1 MIWPV
6 IVQLAMHFI
15 AVCTGVPQLRDM
27 ENVPRVTV
35 NPWTLI
41 GLLILN
47 EKMNTGE
54 VAKRSIFSLNLP
66 KNHRDRPLFP
76 SRIFVLIGI

>member
-15 AVCTGVPQLRDM
+15 AVSIGVLQLRDM

-54 VAKRSIFSLNLP
+54 VAKRSILA
-66 KNHRDRPLFP
+66 
-76 SRIFVLIGI
+76 